1 MCYSYLFK
9 KKQEQNLLDQL
20 NNPQNVRF
28 EIIRTKDL
36 VKGTKYRVLD
46 FFMMTTKYGNKV
58 VATLN
63 GNKKY
68 FLPPGYAATIK
79 KSAKCPE
86 DIDCTGL
93 FLIKEGNKDNKFKT
107 PILKFIKD
115 DEYESDD
122 EDELGEDEVDKDG
135 DGYNIENVVKV
146 NKLKSSVKV
155 DSVANVNNVELI
167 I

>member
-1 MCYSYLFK
+1 M
-9 KKQEQNLLDQL
+9 
-20 NNPQNVRF
+20 RF

-36 VKGTKYRVLD
+36 VKGRKYRVLD
-46 FFMMTTKYGNKV
+46 FFTMTTKYGNKV
-58 VATLN
+58 VATLKD
-63 GNKKY
+63 NKKY
-68 FLPPGYAATIK
+68 FLPPSYSITMK
-79 KSAKCPE
+79 KFAKCPE

-93 FLIKEGNKDNKFKT
+93 FLIKEGNKDNEYKT
-107 PILKFIKD
+107 PILKFIHE

-122 EDELGEDEVDKDG
+122 EDELGEDEVDKGG

-155 DSVANVNNVELI
+155 DNVELI